1 MKKLIYLSLVIVLLL
16 AVSVCAAEP
25 AKQTAQAQANGDKSL
40 YDKAYS
46 LYEKYLFRFGPYL
59 TT

>member
-46 LYEKYLFRFGPYL
+46 LYEKQKYALS
-59 TT
+59 